1 MNNVIIPTNILTLLE
16 QKRLTP
22 NAFTLL
28 VVLLNEKQTQ
38 RDTVRCTL
46 KQLCAKTG
54 LRKLDVHN
62 ARKRLKALGLIT
74 VDNGVYTVNER
85 AVIQ

>member
-1 MNNVIIPTNILTLLE
+1 MNNVTIPTSILTLLE

-38 RDTVRCTL
+38 GDTLKCSL
-46 KQLCAKTG
+46 KQLCRKTG
-54 LRKLDVHN
+54 MRKLDVLN

-85 AVIQ
+85 AVIK